1 MPGNGEGRVP
11 RSRHPASATTPR
23 PNGTTDNGGVVIV
36 PDGGDPRAIGE
47 LLGAWFDVRMAEVD
61 DLVAEARARV
71 AAVPDQRTLW
81 LLAGEIL
88 VRLAAV
94 EHELAELRK
103 AARR

>member
-1 MPGNGEGRVP
+1 VPGNEQSRPLGAGPANYTATNGNTGR
-11 RSRHPASATTPR
+11 
-23 PNGTTDNGGVVIV
+23 I
-36 PDGGDPRAIGE
+36 PDPGDPRRVGDLLADWLAIKVE
-47 LLGAWFDVRMAEVD
+47 EVD

-71 AAVPDQRTLW
+71 AAIPDQRTLW

-94 EHELAELRK
+94 EHELPELRK

>member
-1 MPGNGEGRVP
+1 VAGNGRGRGEP
-11 RSRHPASATTPR
+11 GLTPTAT
-23 PNGTTDNGGVVIV
+23 NGTATKDGAAIL
-36 PDGGDPRAIGE
+36 PDADDPRRIGE
-47 LLGAWFDVRMAEVD
+47 LLGAWLNIRMGEVD

-71 AAVPDQRTLW
+71 AAIPDQRTLW

-94 EHELAELRK
+94 EHELPELRK

>member
-1 MPGNGEGRVP
+1 VPGDEKRDGP
-11 RSRHPASATTPR
+11 SATKR
-23 PNGTTDNGGVVIV
+23 PPPTVPPGTVAIL
-36 PDGGDPRAIGE
+36 PDPGDPQRIGE
-47 LLGAWFDVRMAEVD
+47 LVASWVGAKVEEVD
-61 DLVAEARARV
+61 DLVAEARNRV
-71 AAVPDQRTLW
+71 ESLPDLRTLW